1 MGGKMNSKSLWKKV
15 ILAILLVSVL
25 NISAFSQ
32 EASQNSQN
40 ASETT
45 ETAWEQSE
53 SYFAN
58 PVSTDETDS
67 STSTR
72 TSTASTVWIFVKM
85 ILVLAIFI
93 AAIYGV
99 LWYIKKRN
107 NTVKNDDEFLR
118 RVSYLTLAPGKTVE
132 IVTLIDKA
140 YILGVSDAGINLIA
154 EVTDKELID
163 AMNVYSDKQTN
174 TKKSRSFAE
183 VLNLFMPNAAQNEE
197 PAAENTGLADLIK
210 KAQKGLEE

>member
-1 MGGKMNSKSLWKKV
+1 MNSKSLWKKV
-15 ILAILLVSVL
+15 VLAILLVSAL

-32 EASQNSQN
+32 ESQEVST
-40 ASETT
+40 TT

-53 SYFAN
+53 SYFSVPA
-58 PVSTDETDS
+58 SDGD
-67 STSTR
+67 
-72 TSTASTVWIFVKM
+72 STAASEGASTGSTVWIFVKM
-85 ILVLAIFI
+85 ILFLALFV

-99 LWYIKKRN
+99 LWYIKKKN

-163 AMNVYSDKQTN
+163 AMNVYSDKQTS

-197 PAAENTGLADLIK
+197 PVSENTGLADLIK
-210 KAQKGLEE
+210 RAQNGSEE